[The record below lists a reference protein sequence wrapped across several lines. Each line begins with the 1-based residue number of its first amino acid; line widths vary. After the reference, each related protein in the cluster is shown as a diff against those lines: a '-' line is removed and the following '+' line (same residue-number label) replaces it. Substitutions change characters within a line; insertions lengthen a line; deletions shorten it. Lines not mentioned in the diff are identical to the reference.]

1 METAEPVIYS
11 RATQSMIPVEPNVK
25 SVFLVNT
32 IISIVIGLLIILLKY
47 VFVPRIYHVRQL
59 DYLNVNS
66 TNITISNRAELK
78 TDKLSTGDNNYHN
91 LNFDF
96 LSKINEKGSIGC
108 VIDIENKNDSL
119 TLYSDKI
126 SLYLANFFR
135 TSNQKSLCCV
145 KEPGFS
151 RISLQNNLTRFYHL
165 SNNKGIEAN
174 SEKIAL
180 ASFHN
185 NTANVDV
192 DSLTNESKRFDKVF
206 FSAGEDCSIA
216 FKFDLIE
223 RCHFFILVGKNR

>member
-1 METAEPVIYS
+1 MAIEKVILKKNKELKKVLENTKAFSEIELNFLRKSNYYKQLQLSIDKGYIEAGILETAEPVIYS

-25 SVFLVNT
+25 SVFLVNA
-32 IISIVIGLLIILLKY
+32 IISTVIALLIILLKY

-59 DYLNVNS
+59 DYLNANS

-78 TDKLSTGDNNYHN
+78 TAKFSSGENNYQN

-135 TSNQKSLCCV
+135 TSNQKVFMLREGTWFF
-145 KEPGFS
+145 K
-151 RISLQNNLTRFYHL
+151 NLAA
-165 SNNKGIEAN
+165 K
-174 SEKIAL
+174 
-180 ASFHN
+180 
-185 NTANVDV
+185 
-192 DSLTNESKRFDKVF
+192 
-206 FSAGEDCSIA
+206 
-216 FKFDLIE
+216 
-223 RCHFFILVGKNR
+223 